1 MRFYPDDAPVPGEL
15 RTSDL
20 LLRMLSPEHVD
31 MDFEAVMES
40 QEQLLRWSNGSWPV
54 DGFPLSANLSDLQRH
69 EREHLQ
75 REAFTYTVMNPDA
88 TRCEGCVYI
97 NPWSQAIG
105 MRHVGATLDDISAGD
120 DEAVVTF
127 WIRSGSLD
135 RDLDSQLVA
144 GLLDWFA
151 LDWGFKRIIFMTND
165 QLGRQMEVLE
175 DAGLELIYQFGSPAG
190 DTTWLFYA

>member
-1 MRFYPDDAPVPGEL
+1 MRFYPDDAPVPEEL
-15 RTSDL
+15 RTADL
-20 LLRMLSPEHVD
+20 LLRMLSPDHVH
-31 MDFEAVMES
+31 MDYEAVMES

-54 DGFPLSANLSDLQRH
+54 DGFPLSANLSDLQGH
-69 EREHLQ
+69 EREHLL
-75 REAFTYTVMNPDA
+75 REAFTYTVMNPDS

-105 MRHVGATLDDISAGD
+105 MRHVDATLDDISAGD

-165 QLGRQMEVLE
+165 QLPRQMQILE
-175 DAGLELIYQFGSPAG
+175 DAGLEQIYRFGSPEG
-190 DTTWLFYA
+190 VTTWLFYG

>member
-1 MRFYPDDAPVPGEL
+1 MRFYPDDAPVPEEL
-15 RTSDL
+15 RTPDL
-20 LLRMLSPEHVD
+20 VLRMLSPDHVH
-31 MDFEAVMES
+31 MDYEAVMES

-54 DGFPLSANLSDLQRH
+54 DGFPLSANLSDLQGH
-69 EREHLQ
+69 EREHSL
-75 REAFTYTVMNPDA
+75 REAFTYTVLNPDA

-105 MRHVGATLDDISAGD
+105 MRHVDATLDDISAGD

-165 QLGRQMEVLE
+165 QLPRQMQILE
-175 DAGLELIYQFGSPAG
+175 DAGLEQIYRFGSPEG
-190 DTTWLFYA
+190 VTTWLFYG